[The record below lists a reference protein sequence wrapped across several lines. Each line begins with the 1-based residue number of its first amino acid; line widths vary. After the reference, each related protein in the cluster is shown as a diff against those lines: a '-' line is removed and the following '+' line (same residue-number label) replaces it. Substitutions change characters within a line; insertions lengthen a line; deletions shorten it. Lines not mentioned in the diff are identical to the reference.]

1 MKKYILPK
9 PLYIKENSGKF
20 VFENPK
26 VTTKDCDSRVIKAID
41 KLCQLYSQK
50 DAEPKGIINIS
61 HGEGLGEAYSLYITE
76 EEIRIES
83 DSAAGAFYAIQTL
96 KQLLKQGNELPC
108 LEIHDKPEFEHR
120 GFYHDVTRGRIP
132 KIQTLKELIDKLAE
146 YKVNSLQLYM
156 EHTFDFDEYKKFNS
170 NQEPYTEDD
179 ILELDE
185 YCKEN
190 FIDLIPS
197 LSCFGHL
204 YELLQLDEYK
214 HLCELE
220 NYEPQNHV
228 WRERMDHHTID
239 VSNPQS
245 IELIKSLVDRYCKCF
260 SSKYF
265 NICCDETFDLGK
277 GRNAGKPIA
286 ELYVGFVS
294 QLVEHLEAK
303 GKVVMLW
310 ADVVQNHLEEISGL
324 SKNTVLLNWNYSC
337 RVNITKIKNIYNTG
351 RTQIVCPGTWGWQRM
366 IEYLPESVENIKRV
380 AAFSKICNVKGIINT
395 NWGDFGHFC
404 NPLNVG
410 YSLIL
415 GATESWNPGACDLEY
430 FENAI
435 LKMHYESSNKD
446 VISAVKMASKAD
458 EINTL
463 SRCFAAVGFGG
474 FDLQK
479 EKLIESKIDN
489 WIEMLQKSEKIFT
502 ECIDSNDV
510 NVDLA
515 QAHLTA
521 IRGYIVLLKGLNSI
535 VNNRVYTD
543 WESDFDNWTERYSN
557 EWKQQNRKD
566 ELFNISY
573 FFETF
578 KQAVLNIKE

>member
-1 MKKYILPK
+1 MSKYLLPK
-9 PLYIKENSGKF
+9 PLYIKENKGKF
-20 VFENPK
+20 IFTNPMIVAEN
-26 VTTKDCDSRVIKAID
+26 CDIRVIGAID
-41 KLCQLYSQK
+41 KLYQLYFVNNEQTHGK
-50 DAEPKGIINIS
+50 IIIS
-61 HGEGLGEAYSLYITE
+61 HRDGAGESYSLYITE
-76 EEIRIES
+76 DEIKIDS
-83 DSAAGAFYAIQTL
+83 DSASGAFYAIQTL
-96 KQLLKQGNELPC
+96 KQLLKQGNELNC

-132 KIQTLKELIDKLAE
+132 NIQTLKELVDKLAE

-156 EHTFDFDEYKKFNS
+156 EHTFDFNEYKNFNK
-170 NQEPYTEDD
+170 NQEPYTEED
-179 ILELDE
+179 IKELDE
-185 YCKEN
+185 YCKQN

-245 IELIKSLVDRYCKCF
+245 IELIKGLIDRYCKCF

-277 GRNAGKPIA
+277 GKNAGKPVV

-294 QLVEHLEAK
+294 QLVEHLEKK
-303 GKVVMLW
+303 GKTVMLW
-310 ADVVQNHLEEISGL
+310 ADVVQNHLNEISGL
-324 SKNTVLLNWNYSC
+324 SKDTVLLNWNYSAI
-337 RVNITKIKNIYNTG
+337 VNITKIKKIFDTG

-366 IEYLPESVENIKRV
+366 IEYLPESIDNIKRV
-380 AAFSKICNVKGIINT
+380 AAFSKVYNAMGIINT

-410 YSLIL
+410 YSLVL
-415 GATESWNPGACDLEY
+415 GAAESWNPGACDMED
-430 FENAI
+430 FDKAV
-435 LKMHYESSNKD
+435 LKIHYESSNVD
-446 VISAVKMASKAD
+446 LISAVKTASRAD

-463 SRCFAAVGFGG
+463 SRCFAAVNFGG

-479 EKLIESKIDN
+479 EKLTESNIDT
-489 WIEMLQKSEKIFT
+489 WIAMQQRSKRIFEDCLKSNNINIK
-502 ECIDSNDV
+502 
-510 NVDLA
+510 LA
-515 QAHLTA
+515 QSHLTA
-521 IRGYIVLLKGLNSI
+521 INGYIVLLKGLNSI
-535 VNNRVYTD
+535 INKKIYANWEKDFND
-543 WESDFDNWTERYSN
+543 WIATYIG
-557 EWKQQNRKD
+557 EWKEQNRKD
-566 ELFNISY
+566 ELFNISD
-573 FFETF
+573 FFEAF
-578 KQAVLNIKE
+578 KQAVLSQ

>member
-1 MKKYILPK
+1 MCKYLLPK
-9 PLYIKENSGKF
+9 PLYVKENNGIF
-20 VFENPK
+20 VFENPD
-26 VTTKDCDSRVIKAID
+26 VISDNCDERVIKAIN
-41 KLCQLYSQK
+41 KLRDLFSQK
-50 DAEPKGIINIS
+50 NIGANGKIVIS
-61 HGEGLGEAYSLYITE
+61 HRDGLDEAYSLYITQ
-76 EEIRIES
+76 EEIKI
-83 DSAAGAFYAIQTL
+83 DSNSAVGAFYAIQTL
-96 KQLLKQGNELPC
+96 KQLLKQGKEIPC

-132 KIQTLKELIDKLAE
+132 KLRTLKELIDKLAE
-146 YKVNSLQLYM
+146 YKINSLQLYM
-156 EHTFDFDEYKKFNS
+156 EHTFDFIEYKKFNA
-170 NQEPYTEDD
+170 NQEPYTEQD

-220 NYEPQNHV
+220 NYTPQNHV

-239 VSNPQS
+239 VSNPKS
-245 IELIKSLVDRYCKCF
+245 IELIKSMVDRYCKCF
-260 SSKYF
+260 SSEYF

-277 GRNAGKPIA
+277 GRNEGKPIV

-303 GKVVMLW
+303 GKTVMLW
-310 ADVVQNHLEEISGL
+310 ADVVQNHLDEISGL
-324 SKNTVLLNWNYSC
+324 SKNTILLNWNYSS

-366 IEYLPESVENIKRV
+366 IEYLPESVDNIKRV
-380 AAFSKICNVKGIINT
+380 AAFSKLCNVKGIINT

-415 GATESWNPGACDLEY
+415 GATESWNTGACDKKY
-430 FENAI
+430 FDKAV
-435 LKMHYESSNKD
+435 LKLHYESSND
-446 VISAVKMASKAD
+446 NLISALETASKAD

-463 SRCFAAVGFGG
+463 CRCFAAVGFGG
-474 FDLQK
+474 FDLQR
-479 EKLIESKIDN
+479 EKLVDTNINN
-489 WIEMLQKSEKIFT
+489 WINMFERSQTIFE
-502 ECIDSNDV
+502 ECLIEDDINT
-510 NVDLA
+510 DLA
-515 QAHLTA
+515 KSHITA
-521 IRGYIVLLKGLNSI
+521 IKGYILLLKGLNSI
-535 VNNRVYTD
+535 VNNKTYAN
-543 WESDFDNWTERYSN
+543 WEKDFENWAIDYSN
-557 EWKQQNRKD
+557 EWKEQNRKD
-566 ELFNISY
+566 ELFNINH
-573 FFETF
+573 FLELF
-578 KQAVLNIKE
+578 KEIVIK